1 MQVLERVVVRIQEVV
16 HHLVMVE
23 LVVVVVTREARLEVM
38 VLVEVVVILIL
49 QVLDLF

>member
-1 MQVLERVVVRIQEVV
+1 MQELERVVVRIQEVV

-23 LVVVVVTREARLEVM
+23 LVVVVTREARLGVM
-38 VLVEVVVILIL
+38 ALVEVVVILIL